1 MVSQHNVA
9 AEPFE
14 SLEVCSAPLLRLDSQ
29 LQIAADDF
37 DDAMIVVPAPVPCDV
52 VCVTVPVGSSATH
65 RGKRRIKELQQQIR
79 RQARIIDTVK
89 DDISFAHSQIDESRL
104 HQYRQHWLPHTG
116 LQMAIHYLF
125 THVFVFARFLLSY
138 CLCKTN

>member
-1 MVSQHNVA
+1 MLSQHNVA

-29 LQIAADDF
+29 LQIAAEDF

-65 RGKRRIKELQQQIR
+65 RGKRRIKELQQKNQE
-79 RQARIIDTVK
+79 T
-89 DDISFAHSQIDESRL
+89 S
-104 HQYRQHWLPHTG
+104 PHHRYIEGRHLICT
-116 LQMAIHYLF
+116 Q
-125 THVFVFARFLLSY
+125 SD
-138 CLCKTN
+138 